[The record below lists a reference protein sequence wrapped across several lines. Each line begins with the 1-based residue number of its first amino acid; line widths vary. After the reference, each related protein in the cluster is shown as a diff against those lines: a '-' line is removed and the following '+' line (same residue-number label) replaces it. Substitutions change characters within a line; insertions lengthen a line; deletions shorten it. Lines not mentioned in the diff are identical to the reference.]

1 MGVRVLLAEDQRLMR
16 SGLATM
22 IGLQA
27 DMEIV
32 GEADNGRSAV
42 ELAQKLAP
50 DIVLMDITMP
60 ELNGIDATQQIAA
73 LDPPPKI
80 IVLSLHSDQRHVTDA
95 LKAGASGYVVKDS
108 PLEDLV
114 LAIRAVCQGRV
125 YLSPQVAGGVLH
137 DYRRCVPGSASPD
150 FATLSARER
159 EVLQLIAEGKSTKAI
174 ASALYV
180 SKKTID
186 THRAHILTKLHAS
199 SVADLV
205 KHAIREGLTSAD
217 P

>member
-1 MGVRVLLAEDQRLMR
+1 MAIRVLLAEDQRLMR

-22 IGLQA
+22 IGLQP

-32 GEADNGRSAV
+32 GEVDNGRSAV
-42 ELAQKLAP
+42 ELAQKLSP
-50 DIVLMDITMP
+50 DIVLMDISMP
-60 ELNGIDATQQIAA
+60 ELNGIDATQQIAV
-73 LDPPPKI
+73 LDSAAKI
-80 IVLSLHSDQRHVTDA
+80 IVLSLHSDRRHVSDA

-108 PLEDLV
+108 PLEELV
-114 LAIRAVCQGRV
+114 LAIRAVHQGRV

-150 FATLSARER
+150 FATLSPRER

-186 THRAHILTKLHAS
+186 THRAHILTKLNAS
-199 SVADLV
+199 SVAELV

>member
-1 MGVRVLLAEDQRLMR
+1 MGVRILLAEDQRLMR
-16 SGLATM
+16 SGLTTM
-22 IGLQA
+22 IGLQG

-32 GEADNGRSAV
+32 GEADNGRAAV
-42 ELAQKLAP
+42 ELAQRLSP

-60 ELNGIDATQQIAA
+60 ELNGIDATQQIAV

-80 IVLSLHSDQRHVTDA
+80 IVLSLHADQRHVTDA

-108 PLEDLV
+108 PLEELV

-186 THRAHILTKLHAS
+186 THRAHILSKLHAS
-199 SVADLV
+199 SVAELV
-205 KHAIREGLTSAD
+205 KHAIREGLTSVD
-217 P
+217 G

>member
-1 MGVRVLLAEDQRLMR
+1 M
-16 SGLATM
+16 
-22 IGLQA
+22 
-27 DMEIV
+27 
-32 GEADNGRSAV
+32 
-42 ELAQKLAP
+42 
-50 DIVLMDITMP
+50 
-60 ELNGIDATQQIAA
+60 
-73 LDPPPKI
+73 
-80 IVLSLHSDQRHVTDA
+80 
-95 LKAGASGYVVKDS
+95 KDS
-108 PLEDLV
+108 PLEELV

-199 SVADLV
+199 SVAELV

>member
-1 MGVRVLLAEDQRLMR
+1 MR
-16 SGLATM
+16 TGIATM
-22 IGLQA
+22 IGIQA

-32 GEADNGRSAV
+32 GEAENGRTAV
-42 ELAQKLAP
+42 ELTQKLSP
-50 DIVLMDITMP
+50 DVVLMDITMP
-60 ELNGIDATQQIAA
+60 ELNGIDATQQIAVQ
-73 LDPPPKI
+73 DPAPKI
-80 IVLSLHSDQRHVTDA
+80 IALSLHTDQRHVTDA

-108 PLEDLV
+108 PLDELV
-114 LAIRAVCQGRV
+114 LAIRAVFQGRV
-125 YLSPQVAGGVLH
+125 YLSPQIAGRVLH
-137 DYRRCVPGSASPD
+137 DYRKCVPGSASPE
-150 FATLSARER
+150 FATLSPRER

-186 THRAHILTKLHAS
+186 THRAHILEKLHAT
-199 SVADLV
+199 SVAELV

>member
-1 MGVRVLLAEDQRLMR
+1 MGIRVLLAEDQGLMR
-16 SGLATM
+16 TGIATM

-32 GEADNGRSAV
+32 GEADNGRTAV
-42 ELAQKLAP
+42 ELALKLKP
-50 DIVLMDITMP
+50 DVVLMDITMP
-60 ELNGIDATQQIAA
+60 ELNGIDATRQIS
-73 LDPPPKI
+73 LQDRPPRI
-80 IVLSLHSDQRHVTDA
+80 IALSLHSDQGHVTDA

-108 PLEDLV
+108 PLDELI
-114 LAIRAVCQGRV
+114 LAIRSVFHGKV
-125 YLSPQVAGGVLH
+125 YLSPQIAGGVLH

-174 ASALYV
+174 AAALYV

-186 THRAHILTKLHAS
+186 THRAHILEKLHAS
-199 SVADLV
+199 SVAELV
-205 KHAIREGLTSAD
+205 KHAIREGLTTAD

>member
-1 MGVRVLLAEDQRLMR
+1 
-16 SGLATM
+16 M
-22 IGLQA
+22 IGLQG

-32 GEADNGRSAV
+32 GEADNGRAAV
-42 ELAQKLAP
+42 ELAQKLSP
-50 DIVLMDITMP
+50 DVVLMDITMP
-60 ELNGIDATQQIAA
+60 ELNGIDATRQIAV

-80 IVLSLHSDQRHVTDA
+80 IAVSLHSDQRHVTDA

-108 PLEDLV
+108 PLDELI
-114 LAIRAVCQGRV
+114 LAIRAVVQGRV
-125 YLSPQVAGGVLH
+125 YLSPQIAGGVLH

-186 THRAHILTKLHAS
+186 THRAHILTKLHAT
-199 SVADLV
+199 SVAELV
-205 KHAIREGLTSAD
+205 KHAIREGLTSTD